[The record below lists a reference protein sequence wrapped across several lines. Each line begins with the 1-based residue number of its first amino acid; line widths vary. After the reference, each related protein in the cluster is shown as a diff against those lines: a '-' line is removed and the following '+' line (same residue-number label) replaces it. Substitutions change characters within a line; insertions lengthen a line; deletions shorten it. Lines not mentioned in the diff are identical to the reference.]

1 MNRISLKTK
10 VGIYFSAFAVAITAM
25 EFVLFS
31 IALKANFDF
40 SARSILEKVGMIEA
54 TTIII
59 CLFVAVIV
67 ENLAF
72 IAMKAESEID
82 KKLDAAVQYD
92 RIEQ

>member
-31 IALKANFDF
+31 LALKANFDF
-40 SARSILEKVGMIEA
+40 SSILETAGISDAA
-54 TTIII
+54 TIAI
-59 CLFVAVIV
+59 CLVVAVIV
-67 ENLAF
+67 ENQAF
-72 IAMKAESEID
+72 SALEAENEIR
-82 KKLDAAVQYD
+82 KKLDAALQYD